1 MPRAPPNWLSW
12 RRGSST
18 SPWSVRA
25 PPIPGLT
32 RCLPSRKRWAL
43 SSPPPRPTSSLTL
56 PGHVLAGGKV
66 NVAGHGLL
74 DRLTCADLDASPPQ
88 DAPGGFGQVLVEF
101 GQQARGG
108 VEQQPADRLARQAR
122 HLAGQAGGLQ
132 LALGGHFGSGVAGA
146 DDDEGA
152 AGLALG
158 GIGGR
163 GGQLKLADD
172 VIAEVDGLGDAAE
185 PVRVC
190 PAAGVG

>member
-1 MPRAPPNWLSW
+1 M
-12 RRGSST
+12 
-18 SPWSVRA
+18 
-25 PPIPGLT
+25 
-32 RCLPSRKRWAL
+32 
-43 SSPPPRPTSSLTL
+43 
-56 PGHVLAGGKV
+56 

-74 DRLTCADLDASPPQ
+74 DRLACADLDASPPQ
-88 DAPGGFGQVLVEF
+88 DALGGLGQALVEF

-132 LALGGHFGSGVAGA
+132 LALGGDFGSRVAGA

-158 GIGGR
+158 GIGGGR
-163 GGQLKLADD
+163 GQLKLADD

-185 PVRVC
+185 AMRFSCLTAGLLPQIRLVPVSARKIPRLV
-190 PAAGVG
+190 AADKARMRWSSATGR